1 MEYKLWDIEAGHYI
15 GKYADEEA
23 ALATVGSL
31 VAEYGDDYAESL
43 RLGRVAEDGNILTP
57 LFGEELRARALKAA
71 ERKKPAGTVR
81 RP

>member
-15 GKYADEEA
+15 GKYADEDA

-43 RLGRVAEDGNILTP
+43 SLGRIADDGSVLPP
-57 LFGEELRARALKAA
+57 LSGEVLRARASEAA
-71 ERKKPAGTVR
+71 ERKKLAGTVR
-81 RP
+81 RQ